1 MRYLSHK
8 ARMLALVGT
17 IVLALVG
24 TIGAT
29 AAAAQQPK
37 PQTPTPTRPAV
48 NADAATLQDFQQ
60 RLDRY
65 IQFQRKTA
73 KDSLPQKETANAAE
87 ITAAEEVLA
96 AKIIAI
102 RKDAKPGDIFTPQVR
117 ALFRRLMYPE
127 LHGEDGPETKEII
140 KGGDDAPPA
149 VPLKVNAKYPASAP
163 LPTVPSNLL
172 VRLPQLPKDVE
183 YRIVKKDLIL
193 RDVDANI
200 IVDFIPNVIR

>member
-1 MRYLSHK
+1 MRYLS
-8 ARMLALVGT
+8 RNLCTLTLVSALC
-17 IVLALVG
+17 
-24 TIGAT
+24 AT
-29 AAAAQQPK
+29 AAAAQQAK
-37 PQTPTPTRPAV
+37 PQTPAPAAV
-48 NADAATLQDFQQ
+48 NADAATLQDFKE

-65 IQFQRKTA
+65 IQLQRKTA

-149 VPLKVNAKYPASAP
+149 VPLKVNGKYPAAAP
-163 LPTVPSNLL
+163 LPTVPTNLL

-183 YRIVKKDLIL
+183 YRIVGKNLLL

-200 IVDFIPNVIR
+200 IVDFIPNAIR